1 MSESPSMPNDEELVR
16 QIHASD
22 TEAFRLLF
30 EKYQPIVF
38 RQVVYMLRDADMAHD
53 IVQESFMRL
62 WDHRAR
68 LNAQLPILAYLFR
81 ISSNLV
87 RDRARHEEVRRRHE
101 GHLPPVSPSADD
113 DPEGALQLR
122 MLEEVLSEVVRTRL
136 PEKCR
141 QVFLL
146 SRVEGMS
153 NNEISAH
160 LGIAVKT
167 VENQITR
174 ALRILRRHLKDFN
187 RL

>member
-1 MSESPSMPNDEELVR
+1 MATDEELVR

-30 EKYQPIVF
+30 EKYQPMLF
-38 RQVVYMLRDADMAHD
+38 RHVVYMLRDVDTAHD
-53 IVQESFMRL
+53 VVQESFVRL
-62 WDHRAR
+62 WEHRTT
-68 LNAQLPILAYLFR
+68 LHPQVPILAYLFR
-81 ISSNLV
+81 VSGNLV
-87 RDRARHEEVRRRHE
+87 RDLARHREVRRKHE
-101 GHLPPVSPSADD
+101 AHPPPVSPVPDGDPAD
-113 DPEGALQLR
+113 ALHLR
-122 MLEEVLSEVVRTRL
+122 MLEEMLADVVRTRL
-136 PEKCR
+136 PERCR

-153 NNEISAH
+153 NNEISER

-174 ALRILRRHLKDFN
+174 ALRILRRHLKDFE

>member
-1 MSESPSMPNDEELVR
+1 MLSDEELVR

-38 RQVVYMLRDADMAHD
+38 RQVMYMIRDVDAAHD
-53 IVQESFMRL
+53 IVQESFVRL

-68 LNAQLPILAYLFR
+68 LNARLPILAYLLR

-87 RDRARHEEVRRRHE
+87 RDHARHKEVRRRHE
-101 GHLPPVSPSADD
+101 DHVPPVSLSAGD
-113 DPEGALQLR
+113 DPESALQLR
-122 MLEEVLSEVVRTRL
+122 MLEEMLSDVVRTHL

-174 ALRILRRHLKDFN
+174 ALRTLRRHLQDFE

>member
-1 MSESPSMPNDEELVR
+1 MATDEELIR

-22 TEAFRLLF
+22 REAFRLLF

-38 RQVVYMLRDADMAHD
+38 RSALFAVRDADTAHD
-53 IVQESFMRL
+53 IVQETFVRV
-62 WDHRAR
+62 WHHRDR
-68 LNAQLPILAYLFR
+68 LNPRLPILAYLFR
-81 ISSNLV
+81 ISNNIV
-87 RDRARHEEVRRRHE
+87 RDLARHREVQRRHE
-101 GHLPPVSPSADD
+101 QNIPAGLASVND
-113 DPEGALQLR
+113 DPENALHMS
-122 MLEEVLSEVVRTRL
+122 MLEERLSIIVQTKL
-136 PEKCR
+136 PAKCR
-141 QVFLL
+141 EVFLL

-174 ALRILRRHLKDFN
+174 ALRILRRHLADF

>member
-1 MSESPSMPNDEELVR
+1 MSSDEELVR

-22 TEAFRLLF
+22 PEAFRQLF
-30 EKYQPIVF
+30 EKYQPIIF
-38 RQVVYMLRDADMAHD
+38 RQVVYMVRDVDAAHD
-53 IVQESFMRL
+53 IVQESFLRL
-62 WDHRAR
+62 WNHRLR
-68 LNAQLPILAYLFR
+68 LNTQLPILAYLFR

-87 RDRARHEEVRRRHE
+87 RDLARHNEVRRRHE
-101 GHLPPVSPSADD
+101 EHLPPLHPSADD
-113 DPEGALQLR
+113 DPESALQLR
-122 MLEEVLSEVVRTRL
+122 MLEEMLSEVVRTRL

-174 ALRILRRHLKDFN
+174 ALRILRRHLRDFE